1 VPPLVA
7 APPVPSSVAA
17 GSAEH
22 ARRKRPKLERVSV
35 AEIEE
40 ASVMILIM

>member
-22 ARRKRPKLERVSV
+22 ARRRRPKLESVSV
-35 AEIEE
+35 AEVEV
-40 ASVMILIM
+40 ASVMILMM